1 MQLGFDS
8 PVRVMSLTGVAPR
21 RIGRALSIVRGVGLA
36 TGSLVSIMLQRK
48 GARAVAARCPPTGVE
63 VEQRTLRLR
72 VLPRGGSAPGL
83 DASPSVPALRSSEAG
98 KDDCGARSSRARFW
112 NASGALGFVTLA
124 GVAMAMATSSASP
137 QPLAGSVGQPHA
149 LAREKERDTELLQL
163 SEGAWDISANDMNDD
178 QRLDLVIATGGAGS
192 RGGSVSVLFSPDVDR
207 ALADWE
213 RINLSTR
220 GDYGRV
226 AVGDINGDGVNDVAA
241 LTFGTRVLRWWL
253 LGPDH
258 SVLDER
264 SISFS
269 GAELSGHD
277 CPGPALGA
285 ERRLT
290 LSALAFADL
299 DVDHQLE
306 LVVGAYSSGTEGGS
320 FLFSF
325 ERQTGCF
332 ELRPGSTRAGRG
344 SLRTRFF
351 DVDGDGVLDIVS
363 SHYALTRPAPGS
375 ASGCP
380 GCLEW
385 GQWWRVS
392 GGAPEPLVAR
402 FGNRELLVAEP
413 TPELNVVDFDA
424 LRTPTGARF
433 ALAGSAHLCPAENCW
448 NAGRAGF
455 VSVVDASGQE
465 LRGFDVWRQDA
476 ERAPPVIGARLL
488 PRAVSFQGEVA
499 QPSLAAAYW
508 WATRRKDTPCSR
520 VAPCAGPLT
529 FAAGAAR
536 EARALEPAAFTQAL
550 AFVGTAGAPIEI
562 EQRCQPAPTPL
573 LPVPEAPIAA
583 VVALHRHGR
592 TLSSDRYSWVPGSN
606 VVALAP
612 DLMRDPAPVCLV
624 YARNAGPPQLAVAD
638 SRQGL
643 LLLAF

>member
-1 MQLGFDS
+1 MAIAIPTS
-8 PVRVMSLTGVAPR
+8 PKPL
-21 RIGRALSIVRGVGLA
+21 VG
-36 TGSLVSIMLQRK
+36 
-48 GARAVAARCPPTGVE
+48 
-63 VEQRTLRLR
+63 
-72 VLPRGGSAPGL
+72 
-83 DASPSVPALRSSEAG
+83 SVP
-98 KDDCGARSSRARFW
+98 
-112 NASGALGFVTLA
+112 
-124 GVAMAMATSSASP
+124 
-137 QPLAGSVGQPHA
+137 QPHT
-149 LAREKERDTELLQL
+149 LAREKERDPELLEL
-163 SEGAWDISANDMNDD
+163 PEGVWDIGAHDMNDD
-178 QRLDLVIATGGAGS
+178 RRLDLVIATGGAGS
-192 RGGSVSVLFSPDVDR
+192 RGGSVAVLFSPGVDT
-207 ALADWE
+207 ALSNWE
-213 RINLSTR
+213 RISLSTP

-269 GAELSGHD
+269 GAELSGRD
-277 CPGPALGA
+277 CPGPAPRA
-285 ERRLT
+285 ERPLT
-290 LSALAFADL
+290 LSSLAFADL

-332 ELRPGSTRAGRG
+332 ELRPGSTRATRG

-351 DVDGDGVLDIVS
+351 DVDGDGVLDVVS

-375 ASGCP
+375 VPGCP

-385 GQWWRVS
+385 GQWWRPS
-392 GGAPEPLVAR
+392 GGAAEPLAAR
-402 FGNRELLVAEP
+402 FGNQELLAAEP

-424 LRTPTGARF
+424 LRTPSGARF

-448 NAGRAGF
+448 TAGRAGF

-476 ERAPPVIGARLL
+476 EQAPPIAGARLL

-520 VAPCAGPLT
+520 IAPCAGPLT
-529 FAAGAAR
+529 FAAAAAR
-536 EARALEPAAFTQAL
+536 EARALEPVAFTQAL
-550 AFVGTAGAPIEI
+550 AFVGMAGAPIEI
-562 EQRCQPAPTPL
+562 KQRCQPVPTPL
-573 LPVPEAPIAA
+573 LPVPEVPIAA
-583 VVALHRHGR
+583 VIALRRHGR
-592 TLSSDRYSWVPGSN
+592 TLSPDRYSWVPGSS

-612 DLMRDPAPVCLV
+612 ELTRDREPVCLV
-624 YARNAGPPQLAVAD
+624 YARNAGPLQLAVAD

-643 LLLAF
+643 RLIAF